1 MTTVLISLVAV
12 AFIVISL
19 RSYTSLR
26 LCPVCAGVVVTWAW
40 LLALVTLRPELYEVY
55 RLPLAILM
63 GASVAGSMRALE
75 GRIGLSVTQSA
86 AWKVVFVTAG
96 VGAVHAIASRAA
108 FTEITL
114 WLGAVVLV
122 AGIGLLSGRSG
133 AERAT
138 EVTESKVARIKKE
151 MEECC

>member
-1 MTTVLISLVAV
+1 MTTVLVSLTAV
-12 AFIVISL
+12 ALIALSL
-19 RSYTSLR
+19 RAYTPLR

-55 RLPLAILM
+55 RLPIAILM
-63 GASVAGSMRALE
+63 GASVAGGMRALGE
-75 GRIGLSVTQSA
+75 RIALPAVQSA
-86 AWKVVFVTAG
+86 AWKVAFVTAG
-96 VGAVHAIASRAA
+96 VGAVHAIVSLAEL
-108 FTEITL
+108 TEIML
-114 WLGAVVLV
+114 WLGAVALV

-138 EVTESKVARIKKE
+138 EAAGSKVARIKKE